1 MRVRNTHEH
10 YGLVTK
16 LLHWVT
22 ALLIIGLI
30 ALGWWMVDL
39 SYFDRYYQSSLS
51 AHRALGMLVF
61 VLGILTLAWRGLSPS
76 PQAVASLK
84 PWERVLGHAMH
95 HLLFFMVLAIPLSG
109 YLISTSAGQAI
120 DVFGWF
126 EIPAV
131 VKVGSGLRDI
141 AIDIHFYLAYATAIL
156 VCMHAGAA
164 LKHQL
169 IDRDGTLARMI
180 WK

>member
-1 MRVRNTHEH
+1 MRVRNDTAA

-16 LLHWVT
+16 LLHWAT

-30 ALGWWMVDL
+30 WLGWWMVDL
-39 SYFDRYYQSSLS
+39 SYFDRWYQDSL
-51 AHRALGMLVF
+51 ALHRAFGLLVF
-61 VLGILTLAWRGLSPS
+61 VLGVATLAWRAVSPS
-76 PQAVASLK
+76 PAAVATLK
-84 PWERVLGHAMH
+84 PWEKWLGTAMH
-95 HLLFFMVLAIPLSG
+95 HLLFLMVFAIPASG

-126 EIPAV
+126 EVPAL
-131 VKVGSGLRDI
+131 VKVDSGLRDL
-141 AIDIHFYLAYATAIL
+141 AIEVHYYLAYTTAAL
-156 VCMHAGAA
+156 VLMHAGAA
-164 LKHQL
+164 LKHQF